1 MESDNISNDEST
13 NWKGISQSLLP
24 RSFGKQLFPSLIP
37 SSAHTLLFKIPIGIN
52 KMPEAYPKEY
62 CDTWDDNHVKM
73 PCSKHNL
80 FLVHHNDKS
89 SKKNRWDIITYN
101 LSKPILSSEELEKA
115 IVSYNPKYKDKW
127 RFYLLHSFFDECLNE
142 EETEEFFNNLLP
154 KIIKL
159 ALQLPTLV
167 TKPIPLLKQTH
178 NHSISLSQ
186 MQIACLLANAF
197 LCTFPHR
204 NVSNSKSEYSEYPY
218 INFNGFFQL
227 MVNSSANHYLYEKL
241 KCIICY
247 FKKVTSSNSV
257 LNGIVTYSRRRLPS
271 GDLPYWLQS
280 TKKLTN
286 LFITSDGTI
295 EDNGDGMLQVDF
307 ANKFIGGGVLGHG
320 SVQEEIRFLICPELL
335 VSMLFSEKML
345 HTEAIIITGVER
357 FSDYS
362 GYANSFEWK
371 GVHLDV
377 TPVDDNNRRYT
388 TIVAIDALYY
398 NDPKN
403 QFKTK
408 NLRRELHKS
417 FAGFSWGQNSE
428 CSNVAIATGNWGC
441 GAFRGDCHL
450 KSLLQLMSAAQADRD
465 VAYFTFGDTKLMDSI
480 HSMHTFLKSKNITV
494 GEVSRIL
501 LKYYACLETLP
512 CVGVHDYIY
521 DAITNKAWQVFENKE
536 YQSGVFPQY
545 SQNQFLKNNYK
556 AVESN
561 TKVLPASENSNTE
574 NDQTPEQSH
583 PCSSSILFESRPC
596 SSSNLTKTTPEEF
609 QTSLSSDIKIPSPE
623 VPQFTNSNLIKS
635 ISEESECCLN
645 TTFIKSPSEE
655 SQISSSIRII
665 ESTPEKIEEE
675 TKLRNVNVI
684 GATDHINELDTQDVR
699 FLPVNQFRLN
709 NDKERTMCINQQ
721 KNSWLQLNDSKK
733 DFQSA
738 VEKSSATGQLSI
750 LKRDREEQDGGKR
763 VVKRKISDYFSPKR

>member
-1 MESDNISNDEST
+1 MT
-13 NWKGISQSLLP
+13 
-24 RSFGKQLFPSLIP
+24 
-37 SSAHTLLFKIPIGIN
+37 IPIGIN
-52 KMPEAYPKEY
+52 NMPEAHPKEY

-80 FLVHHNDKS
+80 FLVHQNDKS
-89 SKKNRWDIITYN
+89 SKKNRWDNITYSLN
-101 LSKPILSSEELEKA
+101 KPILSSEELEKA
-115 IVSYNPKYKDKW
+115 IISYNPKYKDKW
-127 RFYLLHSFFDECLNE
+127 RFYLLHTFFDECLNE

-154 KIIKL
+154 KIIQL

-227 MVNSSANHYLYEKL
+227 TVYSPADHYLYEKF

-247 FKKVTSSNSV
+247 FKKVTSADSV

-286 LFITSDGTI
+286 LYITSDGTI
-295 EDNGDGMLQVDF
+295 EDDGDGMLQVDF

-335 VSMLFSEKML
+335 VSLLFSEKML

-377 TPVDDNNRRYT
+377 TPVDDTNRRYT

-417 FAGFSWGQNSE
+417 FAGFSWGQDSE
-428 CSNVAIATGNWGC
+428 CSDVAIATGNWGC

-450 KSLLQLMSAAQADRD
+450 KSLLQLMSAAQANRD

-480 HSMHTFLKSKNITV
+480 HRMHTFLKSKNITV

-501 LKYYACLETLP
+501 IKYYACLETLP

-521 DAITNKAWQVFENKE
+521 DAITNKAWQVLENKG
-536 YQSGVFPQY
+536 YQSGVFPQC
-545 SQNQFLKNNYK
+545 SQNQFLRNNCK

-561 TKVLPASENSNTE
+561 TTVLQASENSNTE
-574 NDQTPEQSH
+574 FDQTSEQSH
-583 PCSSSILFESRPC
+583 QYSRSTSAESRPC
-596 SSSNLTKTTPEEF
+596 SSSNLIKSTSEES
-609 QTSLSSDIKIPSPE
+609 QASSSNIKNSSPE
-623 VPQFTNSNLIKS
+623 VPQSTSSNIKS
-635 ISEESECCLN
+635 ISDDSQSLLTLNIVQSVSDESKCLN
-645 TTFIKSPSEE
+645 TTLIESPSEE
-655 SQISSSIRII
+655 SQLSSSLRII
-665 ESTPEKIEEE
+665 ESTPEKHEEE
-675 TKLRNVNVI
+675 TKLKHVDSI
-684 GATDHINELDTQDVR
+684 GATDHINKQDIQDVR

-709 NDKERTMCINQQ
+709 NDKERTMCIKQQ

-738 VEKSSATGQLSI
+738 IEKSSITGQLSI
-750 LKRDREEQDGGKR
+750 LKRDREEHDGGKR

>member
-1 MESDNISNDEST
+1 MESDNISNNETT
-13 NWKGISQSLLP
+13 NWKGTNKSLLP
-24 RSFGKQLFPSLIP
+24 RSFGKRLCPSLKP
-37 SSAHTLLFKIPIGIN
+37 SLEHTLLFKIPIGIN
-52 KMPEAYPKEY
+52 KIPEPYPKEY
-62 CDTWDDNHVKM
+62 CDSWDDNHVKM

-80 FLVHHNDKS
+80 LLVHENDKS
-89 SKKNRWDIITYN
+89 SKKNRWDIITN
-101 LSKPILSSEELEKA
+101 SLLKPISSSEELEKA
-115 IVSYNPKYKDKW
+115 IISYNSKYKNQW

-142 EETEEFFNNLLP
+142 EETEEFFINLLP

-204 NVSNSKSEYSEYPY
+204 NVSSSKSEYSEYPH
-218 INFNGFFQL
+218 INFNGLFQL
-227 MVNSSANHYLYEKL
+227 MVTSSADHYLYEKL

-247 FKKVTSSNSV
+247 FKKVTSANSV

-286 LFITSDGTI
+286 LYITSDGTI

-335 VSMLFSEKML
+335 LSQLFSEKML

-362 GYANSFEWK
+362 GYADSFVWK

-377 TPVDDNNRRYT
+377 TPVDENNRRYT
-388 TIVAIDALYY
+388 TVVAIDALYY
-398 NDPKN
+398 SDPKT

-417 FAGFSWGQNSE
+417 FAGFSWGQGSE

-441 GAFRGDCHL
+441 GAFRGDSHL
-450 KSLLQLMSAAQADRD
+450 KSLLQLMSAAQANRD
-465 VAYFTFGDTKLMDSI
+465 VAYFTFGDTKLLDSI
-480 HSMHTFLKSKNITV
+480 YSMHTFLKSQDITV
-494 GEVSRIL
+494 GEVTSIL
-501 LKYYACLETLP
+501 IKYYACLETMP
-512 CVGVHDYIY
+512 CVSVHDYIY
-521 DAITNKAWQVFENKE
+521 DAFANKARQVLDNNECKPKIF
-536 YQSGVFPQY
+536 SQY
-545 SQNQFLKNNYK
+545 LQNQVLRNNYK
-556 AVESN
+556 AEESN
-561 TKVLPASENSNTE
+561 TEDDKTSEQLHSL
-574 NDQTPEQSH
+574 
-583 PCSSSILFESRPC
+583 SSSSYVESRPC
-596 SSSNLTKTTPEEF
+596 SSSNLPE
-609 QTSLSSDIKIPSPE
+609 SIPE
-623 VPQFTNSNLIKS
+623 VSQSTSSNIIKS
-635 ISEESECCLN
+635 ISKESQSLLSLSTIKSISDDSKYCLN
-645 TTFIKSPSEE
+645 TTFIESPSKKP
-655 SQISSSIRII
+655 QLSSSLSII
-665 ESTPEKIEEE
+665 ESTPEKVEEE
-675 TKLRNVNVI
+675 PKVI
-684 GATDHINELDTQDVR
+684 GVDSIDSTDHVDKQETQDVR
-699 FLPVNQFRLN
+699 FLPVNQFRLK
-709 NDKERTMCINQQ
+709 NDEERTMCIKQQ

-738 VEKSSATGQLSI
+738 IEKSSAVTGQLSI

>member
-1 MESDNISNDEST
+1 MESDNNSNDETT
-13 NWKGISQSLLP
+13 NWKGTNKNLLT
-24 RSFGKQLFPSLIP
+24 RSYGKKLFPPLIP
-37 SSAHTLLFKIPIGIN
+37 SSEHTLLFKIPIGTN
-52 KMPEAYPKEY
+52 NMPEPYPKEY
-62 CDTWDDNHVKM
+62 CDSWDDNHVKM

-80 FLVHHNDKS
+80 FLVNQNNKS
-89 SKKNRWDIITYN
+89 SKKNRWNTITYS
-101 LSKPILSSEELEKA
+101 LLKPILSSEELEKA
-115 IVSYNPKYKDKW
+115 IISYNPKYKDKW

-142 EETEEFFNNLLP
+142 EETQEFFNNLLP

-159 ALQLPTLV
+159 ALKLPTLV

-227 MVNSSANHYLYEKL
+227 MVTSSANHYLYEKL

-247 FKKVTSSNSV
+247 FRKVTSANSV
-257 LNGIVTYSRRRLPS
+257 YNGIVTYSRRRLPS

-286 LFITSDGTI
+286 LYISSDGTI

-335 VSMLFSEKML
+335 LSQLFSEKML

-377 TPVDDNNRRYT
+377 TPVDENNRRYT

-398 NDPKN
+398 SDPKN

-417 FAGFSWGQNSE
+417 FAGFSWGQGTE

-450 KSLLQLMSAAQADRD
+450 KSLLQLMSAAQANRD
-465 VAYFTFGDTKLMDSI
+465 VAYFTFGDTKLLDSI
-480 HSMHTFLKSKNITV
+480 YSMHTFLKSQNITV

-501 LKYYACLETLP
+501 IKYYACLETMP
-512 CVGVHDYIY
+512 CVSVHDYIY
-521 DAITNKAWQVFENKE
+521 DAIANKARQVFENNECKP
-536 YQSGVFPQY
+536 GIF
-545 SQNQFLKNNYK
+545 SQNLQNEFLRNNYK

-561 TKVLPASENSNTE
+561 TEVLQASKNSNTE
-574 NDQTPEQSH
+574 VDKTSEQFHSF
-583 PCSSSILFESRPC
+583 SSSTYVEPRPC
-596 SSSNLTKTTPEEF
+596 SSSN
-609 QTSLSSDIKIPSPE
+609 PS
-623 VPQFTNSNLIKS
+623 KS
-635 ISEESECCLN
+635 ISEESQSLLNLNFIKSTSDESECHLN
-645 TTFIKSPSEE
+645 TTFIESPSKE
-655 SQISSSIRII
+655 SRLSSSLSVI
-665 ESTPEKIEEE
+665 ESTPEKLEEE
-675 TKLRNVNVI
+675 SKLKLVDSTGSTEYVDNQEI
-684 GATDHINELDTQDVR
+684 QDDVK

-709 NDKERTMCINQQ
+709 NDEERTMCIKQQ
-721 KNSWLQLNDSKK
+721 KNSWLQLNESKK

-738 VEKSSATGQLSI
+738 IEKSSVSTGQLSI
-750 LKRDREEQDGGKR
+750 LKRDREEHDGGQR
-763 VVKRKISDYFSPKR
+763 IVKRKISDYFTPKK

>member
-1 MESDNISNDEST
+1 MESDNISNDETT
-13 NWKGISQSLLP
+13 NWKGINKKLLP

-37 SSAHTLLFKIPIGIN
+37 SLEHTLLFKVPIVIN
-52 KMPEAYPKEY
+52 NMPEPYPKEY
-62 CDTWDDNHVKM
+62 CDSWDENHVKM

-80 FLVHHNDKS
+80 FLVHHNYQS
-89 SKKNRWDIITYN
+89 SKKNRWDIINYS
-101 LSKPILSSEELEKA
+101 LLKPILSSKELEKA
-115 IVSYNPKYKDKW
+115 ILTYNPKYKDKW

-154 KIIKL
+154 KIIEL

-204 NVSNSKSEYSEYPY
+204 NISNSKSEYSEYPY

-227 MVNSSANHYLYEKL
+227 VVNSSANHYLYEKL

-247 FKKVTSSNSV
+247 FKKVTSVNSA

-286 LFITSDGTI
+286 LYITSDGTI

-335 VSMLFSEKML
+335 VSQLFSEKML

-371 GVHLDV
+371 GAHLDV
-377 TPVDDNNRRYT
+377 TPVDDYNRRYT
-388 TIVAIDALYY
+388 TVVAIDALYY
-398 NDPKN
+398 NEPKN

-417 FAGFSWGQNSE
+417 FAGFSWGQESE
-428 CSNVAIATGNWGC
+428 CSDVAIATGNWGC

-450 KSLLQLMSAAQADRD
+450 KSLLQLMSAAQANRD
-465 VAYFTFGDTKLMDSI
+465 VAYFTFGDTKLLDSI

-501 LKYYACLETLP
+501 IKYYACLETLP
-512 CVGVHDYIY
+512 CVGIHDYIY
-521 DAITNKAWQVFENKE
+521 DAITNKALQV
-536 YQSGVFPQY
+536 G
-545 SQNQFLKNNYK
+545 
-556 AVESN
+556 
-561 TKVLPASENSNTE
+561 
-574 NDQTPEQSH
+574 
-583 PCSSSILFESRPC
+583 I
-596 SSSNLTKTTPEEF
+596 
-609 QTSLSSDIKIPSPE
+609 
-623 VPQFTNSNLIKS
+623 
-635 ISEESECCLN
+635 
-645 TTFIKSPSEE
+645 
-655 SQISSSIRII
+655 
-665 ESTPEKIEEE
+665 
-675 TKLRNVNVI
+675 
-684 GATDHINELDTQDVR
+684 
-699 FLPVNQFRLN
+699 
-709 NDKERTMCINQQ
+709 
-721 KNSWLQLNDSKK
+721 
-733 DFQSA
+733 
-738 VEKSSATGQLSI
+738 
-750 LKRDREEQDGGKR
+750 
-763 VVKRKISDYFSPKR
+763 

>member
-1 MESDNISNDEST
+1 MESDNISNDGT
-13 NWKGISQSLLP
+13 KNWKGIDKGLLP

-37 SSAHTLLFKIPIGIN
+37 SLEHTLLFKIPIGTNNI
-52 KMPEAYPKEY
+52 PEAHPKEY
-62 CDTWDDNHVKM
+62 CDTWDDKHVKM
-73 PCSKHNL
+73 PCSRHNL
-80 FLVHHNDKS
+80 FLVHHNNKS
-89 SKKNRWDIITYN
+89 SKKNRWDVITYS
-101 LSKPILSSEELEKA
+101 LLKPILSSEELEKA
-115 IVSYNPKYKDKW
+115 ITSYNPKYKDKW

-154 KIIKL
+154 KIINL

-247 FKKVTSSNSV
+247 FKKVTSANSV
-257 LNGIVTYSRRRLPS
+257 LNGVVTYSRRRLPS

-286 LFITSDGTI
+286 LYITSDGTI

-335 VSMLFSEKML
+335 VSQLFSEKML

-417 FAGFSWGQNSE
+417 FAGFSWGQDSE
-428 CSNVAIATGNWGC
+428 CSDVAIATGNWGC

-450 KSLLQLMSAAQADRD
+450 KSLLQLMSAAQANRD

-480 HSMHTFLKSKNITV
+480 HSMHIFLKSKNITV

-501 LKYYACLETLP
+501 IKYYACLETLP
-512 CVGVHDYIY
+512 YVGVHDYIY
-521 DAITNKAWQVFENKE
+521 DAITNKSWQAFENKG

-545 SQNQFLKNNYK
+545 SQNQFLRNNYK

-561 TKVLPASENSNTE
+561 TTKVLQASKTSSTE

-583 PCSSSILFESRPC
+583 PCSSSTSAESSKPY
-596 SSSNLTKTTPEEF
+596 SSSNLTKSTPEES
-609 QTSLSSDIKIPSPE
+609 QASS
-623 VPQFTNSNLIKS
+623 NSNIVKLTSDEIK
-635 ISEESECCLN
+635 CCLS
-645 TTFIKSPSEE
+645 TTFIESPSEE
-655 SQISSSIRII
+655 SQLSSSLRII
-665 ESTPEKIEEE
+665 ESTPEKLEDE
-675 TKLRNVNVI
+675 TELRHVDSI
-684 GATDHINELDTQDVR
+684 AIDATDHINKQDVR

-738 VEKSSATGQLSI
+738 IEKSSVTGQLSI
-750 LKRDREEQDGGKR
+750 LKRDREENDGGKR